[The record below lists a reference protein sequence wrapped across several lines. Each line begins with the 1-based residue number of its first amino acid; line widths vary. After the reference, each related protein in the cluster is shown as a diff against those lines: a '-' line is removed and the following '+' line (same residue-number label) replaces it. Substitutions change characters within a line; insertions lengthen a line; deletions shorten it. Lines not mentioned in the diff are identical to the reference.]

1 MVMLATAGL
10 QCWNST
16 WILTDVR
23 RSVRWPASGQIPE
36 AALPV
41 RDLPLGVAGHAL
53 PDHQIILGDEGVDGA
68 PVTLAALETQRAGRL
83 VRAIE
88 VGGVG
93 NHASDEVCE
102 LAGRAPLRGY
112 GAPGVE
118 VMSKIDD
125 VQ

>member
-1 MVMLATAGL
+1 VLD
-10 QCWNST
+10 QT
-16 WILTDVR
+16 WILTDVKR
-23 RSVRWPASGQIPE
+23 LVRWPASGQIPE

-41 RDLPLGVAGHAL
+41 RDLPLGAAGQAL
-53 PDHQIILGDEGVDGA
+53 PEHPIIHGDEGVDGA
-68 PVTLAALETQRAGRL
+68 LVSLAALETQRTCRL

-93 NHASDEVCE
+93 NHGSDEVCE

-118 VMSKIDD
+118 VMSKVDD
-125 VQ
+125 VQGHAGQ